1 MSTTTLKL
9 PEELKK
15 RVAAVARVSGKSSH
29 AFMVDAIEQQ
39 AHLAE
44 LRLNF
49 MKDALAAQ
57 ADAHKS
63 RSGYA
68 AAEVH
73 RYMSARAKGKTPAR
87 PKSRTWRK

>member
-1 MSTTTLKL
+1 
-9 PEELKK
+9 
-15 RVAAVARVSGKSSH
+15 V
-29 AFMVDAIEQQ
+29 
-39 AHLAE
+39 
-44 LRLNF
+44 
-49 MKDALAAQ
+49 KDALAAQ